1 MEAPSL
7 PGFQLEQTFF
17 GFKPDDRVTFH
28 KNIFNLIWYGDG
40 RWDWDTIYNMPIFLR
55 KFYVTQ
61 VNKIFAEQAEAAEE
75 AAEKRKNAVKSKTK
89 QPDAP
94 PFFSTATKSSK

>member
-1 MEAPSL
+1 
-7 PGFQLEQTFF
+7 
-17 GFKPDDRVTFH
+17 
-28 KNIFNLIWYGDG
+28 
-40 RWDWDTIYNMPIFLR
+40 LR

-94 PFFSTATKSSK
+94 PFFPTATKSSK